1 MKGYVLPV
9 ITSHKPMKASKKCSE
24 FSDVLYILER
34 VDDSLE
40 SHQVAKESTPDSS
53 TRPNQFGRPL
63 QSDGPFKSSSKVRE
77 VNIDV
82 LHKRWGHIDVE
93 AIKKTAEGM
102 MAHGIPI

>member
-1 MKGYVLPV
+1 MSKNHGLKPRV
-9 ITSHKPMKASKKCSE
+9 IKEMYYLLST
-24 FSDVLYILER
+24 LER

-40 SHQVAKESTPDSS
+40 SHQVTKESTPDSS
-53 TRPNQFGRPL
+53 TRPNQFGRQL